1 MLGVDGSGQ
10 KGREGKS
17 GMGKVE
23 WHLEI
28 DEMNCIQVCIRSTL
42 VSVNLCI
49 CGVV

>member
-17 GMGKVE
+17 RMGKVE

-28 DEMNCIQVCIRSTL
+28 DEMNCIQVCIRNTL
-42 VSVNLCI
+42 VNVSVF
-49 CGVV
+49 VV